1 MAVKSRKRR
10 KPVTN
15 EIVTKPRKRR
25 KPMTKE
31 KRAAAAERLAKARA
45 AKGASKNLSIN
56 ENIRNLEDDH
66 PISPA
71 KVKKWLK
78 TNKEALAAAKKDART
93 NKKLL
98 GRVGVLD
105 TYVTNMERYLRTG
118 VWMDLFYGENQEHRV
133 QRRVVANAYEKDGN
147 VKREVG
153 VIYPDIGKYTQEMY
167 EEDNNL

>member
-1 MAVKSRKRR
+1 M
-10 KPVTN
+10 
-15 EIVTKPRKRR
+15 VTKPRKRR

-31 KRAAAAERLAKARA
+31 QRAAASERLAKARA
-45 AKGASKNLSIN
+45 AKGEPKNLSLHKD
-56 ENIRNLEDDH
+56 IRNLSDDH
-66 PISPA
+66 PISPT

-78 TNKEALAAAKKDART
+78 VNKEALSAAKKDARN

-133 QRRVVANAYEKDGN
+133 QRRVVAPAYDKDGN
-147 VKREVG
+147 IKREVD
-153 VIYPDIGKYTQEMY
+153 VIYSDLGKYTQEMY

>member
-1 MAVKSRKRR
+1 MADK
-10 KPVTN
+10 
-15 EIVTKPRKRR
+15 IRKRR

-31 KRAAAAERLAKARA
+31 QRAAAAERLAKARA

-105 TYVTNMERYLRTG
+105 TYVSNMER
-118 VWMDLFYGENQEHRV
+118 
-133 QRRVVANAYEKDGN
+133 
-147 VKREVG
+147 
-153 VIYPDIGKYTQEMY
+153 
-167 EEDNNL
+167 

>member
-1 MAVKSRKRR
+1 MA
-10 KPVTN
+10 TN
-15 EIVTKPRKRR
+15 KLRKRR

-31 KRAAAAERLAKARA
+31 QRAAAVERLAKARA
-45 AKGASKNLSIN
+45 AKGEPKNLSLHK
-56 ENIRNLEDDH
+56 NIRDLPDDH

-78 TNKEALAAAKKDART
+78 SNKEALAAAKKDARV

-118 VWMDLFYGENQEHRV
+118 VWLDMFYGENQEHSV
-133 QRRVVANAYEKDGN
+133 HRRVVTPNYDKDGN